1 MLTHNCLLTV
11 ILVHVLVDISKAQ
24 QLSILHIYIMQ
35 VSQRA
40 RPSPER
46 LEARIWSL
54 EKKQETVIDLV
65 QDMKNQN
72 SDLKQA
78 VKDLK
83 DEYGDLIRQVKV
95 SKLPPFLR
103 ETILL

>member
-1 MLTHNCLLTV
+1 
-11 ILVHVLVDISKAQ
+11 
-24 QLSILHIYIMQ
+24 MQ
-35 VSQRA
+35 SNTCPFRRA

-95 SKLPPFLR
+95 SKLPPFFN
-103 ETILL
+103 II

>member
-1 MLTHNCLLTV
+1 MSTSTCTSITV
-11 ILVHVLVDISKAQ
+11 SRQLCVNITFQFIKGENINQKSKTKKQDRHAKQ
-24 QLSILHIYIMQ
+24 YLS
-35 VSQRA
+35 
-40 RPSPER
+40 
-46 LEARIWSL
+46 RIWSL

-72 SDLKQA
+72 CDLKQA

-95 SKLPPFLR
+95 SKLPC
-103 ETILL
+103 

>member
-1 MLTHNCLLTV
+1 
-11 ILVHVLVDISKAQ
+11 
-24 QLSILHIYIMQ
+24 
-35 VSQRA
+35 
-40 RPSPER
+40 
-46 LEARIWSL
+46 
-54 EKKQETVIDLV
+54 
-65 QDMKNQN
+65 MKNQN

>member
-1 MLTHNCLLTV
+1 M
-11 ILVHVLVDISKAQ
+11 
-24 QLSILHIYIMQ
+24 YMMQ
-35 VSQRA
+35 VNQRE

-83 DEYGDLIRQVKV
+83 DEYGDMIRQVKV
-95 SKLPPFLR
+95 S
-103 ETILL
+103 